1 MQEEKEIR
9 LWNLIGTMNGMNI
22 VNKGKEKKDANPR
35 EWNMYL
41 GTFAIRTAEKWHTLK
56 VIAGRG
62 DRDEL
67 PKGLL

>member
-1 MQEEKEIR
+1 M
-9 LWNLIGTMNGMNI
+9 MNGMNI
-22 VNKGKEKKDANPR
+22 MKSLNSKKDAETK

-41 GTFAIRTAEKWHTLK
+41 ATSAIRTAEKWHTLK

-67 PKGLL
+67 S